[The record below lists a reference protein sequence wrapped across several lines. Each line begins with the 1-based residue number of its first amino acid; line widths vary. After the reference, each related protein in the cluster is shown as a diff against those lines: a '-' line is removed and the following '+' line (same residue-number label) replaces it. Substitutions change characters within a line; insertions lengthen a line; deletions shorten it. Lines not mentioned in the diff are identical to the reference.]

1 MKLLEAEGVSKRF
14 GGIDALRDVGLDA
27 DAGEIVGVI
36 GPNGAGKTTLF
47 NCLLGMEKADR
58 GRVLFEGQDLGPM
71 PVYRRARLG
80 IGRTFQRMELFEEM
94 TGREHLLAA
103 ERARAGGSLARDLV
117 NKGRPTRAEQER
129 AEEILALLG
138 LSDIADRP
146 VESLSLGHS
155 RLVELG
161 RALATQPRLL
171 MLDEP
176 SSGLD
181 RTETAELAQVLLRV
195 VAARG
200 MAVLLVEHDLELV
213 RQITNRLFVLDVGR
227 LLTSGRTTEVLD
239 NPAVRE
245 AYVGSTE
252 EAAPAQTRPRAKSQP
267 PAAETP
273 RPLLELVDV
282 HASYGPFRALF
293 GISLVVPARSAVALL
308 GPNGAGKS
316 TVARVTTGVVPLT
329 SGRVLFDGVDIS
341 QTRPHRRTKLGLVHV
356 PEGRSVFAS
365 LTVEEN
371 LALQFGRTRDRGDA
385 GAALEH
391 AYQSFPQ
398 LAQRRHQRA
407 KTLSGGEQRMLA
419 LAPIIVDAPRLLV
432 VDELSLGLAPILI
445 DEVYR
450 TLAEIRDAG
459 TSILIVE
466 QQVARAFSLA
476 DSFVLLGKG
485 QVVAAG
491 DADDIAAVSSYLSG
505 ETPDGL

>member
-47 NCLLGMEKADR
+47 NCLLGMEKPDR
-58 GRVLFEGQDLGPM
+58 GRIAFEGQDLGPM
-71 PVYRRARLG
+71 PMYRRARLG

-103 ERARAGGSLARDLV
+103 ERARAGGSVGRDLV
-117 NKGRPTRAEQER
+117 NKGRPMPDEQER
-129 AEEILALLG
+129 AAEILSLLG

-181 RTETAELAQVLLRV
+181 RAETAELAEVLLRV
-195 VAARG
+195 VGARG

-213 RQITNRLFVLDVGR
+213 RQITKRLYVLDVGR
-227 LLTSGRTTEVLD
+227 LLTSGPTTQVLD
-239 NPAVRE
+239 DPAVRE

-252 EAAPAQTRPRAKSQP
+252 EAAPARTRPREKEEP
-267 PAAETP
+267 KTEAAV
-273 RPLLELVDV
+273 PLLELDNV

-293 GISLVVPARSAVALL
+293 GISLVVPPRSAVALL

-316 TVARVTTGVVPLT
+316 TVARVATGIVPLT

-341 QTRPHRRTKLGLVHV
+341 QMRPHRRTKLGLVHV

-385 GAALEH
+385 AAALDH
-391 AYQSFPQ
+391 AYQAFPQ
-398 LAQRRHQRA
+398 LAPRRHQRA

-450 TLAEIRDAG
+450 TLAKIRDAG

-485 QVVAAG
+485 EVVAAG
-491 DADDIAAVSSYLSG
+491 DADDIAAVSSYLSD

>member
-1 MKLLEAEGVSKRF
+1 MKLLEAEGVYKKF

-27 DAGEIVGVI
+27 EPGEIVGVI

-47 NCLLGMEKADR
+47 NCLLGMEKPDR
-58 GRVLFEGQDLGPM
+58 GRISFEGIDLVPM
-71 PVYRRARLG
+71 PMHRRARLG
-80 IGRTFQRMELFEEM
+80 IGRTFQRMELFAEM

-103 ERARAGGSLARDLV
+103 ERSQAGGSLARDLI
-117 NKGRPTRAEQER
+117 NKGQPKADERER
-129 AEEILALLG
+129 AAEILSLLG
-138 LSDIADRP
+138 LTAIADRP

-161 RALATQPRLL
+161 RALATRPRLL

-181 RTETAELAQVLLRV
+181 RAETAELAEVLQRV

-213 RQITNRLFVLDVGR
+213 RQITTRLFVLDVGR
-227 LLTSGRTTEVLD
+227 LLISGPTSDVLD
-239 NPAVRE
+239 DSMVRE
-245 AYVGSTE
+245 AYIGRTE
-252 EAAPAQTRPRAKSQP
+252 QTGPARTRPRQQEEP
-267 PAAETP
+267 RAEP
-273 RPLLELVDV
+273 VPPLLELDNV

-293 GISLVVPARSAVALL
+293 GVSLEVPPRSAVALL

-316 TVARVTTGVVPLT
+316 TVARVATGVVPLA
-329 SGRVLFDGVDIS
+329 SGRVLFDGVDVS
-341 QTRPHRRTKLGLVHV
+341 EMRPHRRTKLGLVHV
-356 PEGRSVFAS
+356 PEGRSVFAK

-371 LALQFGRTRDRGDA
+371 LSLQFGRTRDKGDVA
-385 GAALEH
+385 SALEH
-391 AYQSFPQ
+391 AFQAFPQ
-398 LAQRRHQRA
+398 LARRRHQRA

-419 LAPIIVDAPRLLV
+419 LAPIIVDAPRLLI

-466 QQVARAFSLA
+466 QQVAQAFSLA

-485 QVVAAG
+485 EVVTAG
-491 DADDIAAVSSYLSG
+491 DADDVAAVSSYLSG

>member
-1 MKLLEAEGVSKRF
+1 MKLLEAEGVSKKF

-27 DAGEIVGVI
+27 DRGEIVGVI

-47 NCLLGMEKADR
+47 NCLLGIEKPDR
-58 GRVLFEGQDLGPM
+58 GRIAFEGIDLLPM
-71 PVYRRARLG
+71 PMHRRARLG
-80 IGRTFQRMELFEEM
+80 IGRTFQRMELFAEM

-103 ERARAGGSLARDLV
+103 ERSQAGGSLARDLI
-117 NKGRPTRAEQER
+117 NRGQPKPEEQER
-129 AEEILALLG
+129 AAEILLLLG
-138 LSDIADRP
+138 LTDIADRP

-161 RALATQPRLL
+161 RALATRPRLL

-181 RTETAELAQVLLRV
+181 RSETAELAEVLQRV
-195 VAARG
+195 VEARE
-200 MAVLLVEHDLELV
+200 MAVLLVEHDLDLV
-213 RQITNRLFVLDVGR
+213 RQITTRLFVLDVGR
-227 LLTSGRTTEVLD
+227 LLAAGPTAKVLD
-239 NPAVRE
+239 DSIVRE
-245 AYVGSTE
+245 AYIGRTD
-252 EAAPAQTRPRAKSQP
+252 EATPARTRARQQDEP
-267 PAAETP
+267 PAAEP
-273 RPLLELVDV
+273 APLLELDAV
-282 HASYGPFRALF
+282 HASYGPFRSLF
-293 GISLVVPARSAVALL
+293 GISLVVPPRAAVALL

-316 TVARVTTGVVPLT
+316 TVARVATGVVPLT
-329 SGRVLFDGVDIS
+329 SGRVVFDGVDIS
-341 QTRPHRRTKLGLVHV
+341 EMRPHRRTKLGLVHV

-365 LTVEEN
+365 LTVEQN

-385 GAALEH
+385 AAALDH
-391 AYQSFPQ
+391 AYQAFPQ

-419 LAPIIVDAPRLLV
+419 LAPIIVDPPRLLI

-459 TSILIVE
+459 ASILIVE
-466 QQVARAFSLA
+466 QQVARAFALA
-476 DSFVLLGKG
+476 DRFVLLGKG
-485 QVVAAG
+485 EVVAAG

-505 ETPDGL
+505 ETMDGL

>member
-27 DAGEIVGVI
+27 EPGEIVGII

-47 NCLLGMEKADR
+47 NCLLGIEKPDR
-58 GRVLFEGQDLGPM
+58 GTIAFEGLDLVPM
-71 PVYRRARLG
+71 PMYRRARLG
-80 IGRTFQRMELFEEM
+80 IGRTFQRMELFAEM
-94 TGREHLLAA
+94 TPREHLLAA
-103 ERARAGGSLARDLV
+103 ERSRAGGSLPRDLI
-117 NKGRPTRAEQER
+117 NKGQPKPDEQER
-129 AEEILALLG
+129 TTETLDLLG
-138 LSDIADRP
+138 LTDIADRP
-146 VESLSLGHS
+146 VEALSLGHS

-161 RALATQPRLL
+161 RALSTQPRLL

-181 RTETAELAQVLLRV
+181 RSETAELAEVLQRV
-195 VAARG
+195 VKARG
-200 MAVLLVEHDLELV
+200 MAVLLVEHDLDLV
-213 RQITNRLFVLDVGR
+213 RHITSRLFVLDVGR
-227 LLTSGRTTEVLD
+227 LLASGPTSQVLD
-239 NPAVRE
+239 NSLVRE
-245 AYVGSTE
+245 AYIGRTE
-252 EAAPAQTRPRAKSQP
+252 EHAAPARTRARQQEEAP
-267 PAAETP
+267 PAEAP
-273 RPLLELVDV
+273 ALLELDSV

-293 GISLVVPARSAVALL
+293 GVSLVVPPRSAVALL

-316 TVARVTTGVVPLT
+316 TVARVATGVVPLT
-329 SGRVLFDGVDIS
+329 SGRILFDGVDIS
-341 QTRPHRRTKLGLVHV
+341 DMRPHRRTKLGLVHV

-371 LALQFGRTRDRGDA
+371 LALQFGRTRSRGDA
-385 GAALEH
+385 AAALEH
-391 AYQSFPQ
+391 AYQAFPQ
-398 LAQRRHQRA
+398 LAQRRNQRA

-419 LAPIIVDAPRLLV
+419 LAPIIVDAPRLLI

-445 DEVYR
+445 DEIYR

-485 QVVAAG
+485 EVVTAG
-491 DADDIAAVSSYLSG
+491 DADDIAAVSSYVSG
-505 ETPDGL
+505 EATDGL